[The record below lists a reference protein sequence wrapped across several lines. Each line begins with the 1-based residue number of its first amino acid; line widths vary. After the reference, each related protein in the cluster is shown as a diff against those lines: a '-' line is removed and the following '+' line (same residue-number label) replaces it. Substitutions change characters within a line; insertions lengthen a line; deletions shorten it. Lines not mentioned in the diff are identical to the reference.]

1 MRRVVLIVCD
11 SLRRDLITPAAAPT
25 LAALA
30 ERSADFVRC
39 TAVFPSVTRVTSAS
53 IATGCRPASH
63 GLLGNTMV
71 LDEGDGLVCLS
82 VGKPEFRERMRR
94 ATGGTLRR
102 PTLAERLA
110 RAGGSIVMS
119 NVSPGAAY
127 FQDPDGHGWVY
138 HRSGSFAP
146 GLAPV
151 PSADSLA
158 IEQGNVGDA
167 AMTDRF
173 CEEILA
179 RRRPAVAVLWLSEPD
194 YTGHRAPLGSPA
206 HRDAIAGA
214 DRCVGRVQEALEAL
228 GDGDDALLVVCS
240 DHGME
245 TVGRTIP
252 LERML
257 VDAGLKASVGSR
269 DVVVA
274 PNGTAALISRAST
287 AKATADDLRCFLE
300 GQDWVQRV
308 FAGPEL
314 AAIGLPLDGPLALAV
329 TLRADDRPNEFGV
342 RGHSDIVF
350 DPESTLDYTGCGQH
364 GGLGAHEQRPFL
376 FVSGGGFLPGPRAE
390 AGVSPIDIAPT
401 ALRHLGLAWTGA
413 DGRPLA
419 PTPPRP

>member
-1 MRRVVLIVCD
+1 MRRAVFVVCD
-11 SLRRDLITPAAAPT
+11 SLRRDLITRATAPT

-30 ERSADFVRC
+30 ETSADFVKG
-39 TAVFPSVTRVTSAS
+39 TGVFPSVTRVTSAC
-53 IATGCRPASH
+53 IATGCRPVSH

-102 PTLAERLA
+102 ATLAERLS

-151 PSADSLA
+151 PKADQLA
-158 IEQGNVGDA
+158 IEQGNAGDA

-173 CEEILA
+173 CDEILT
-179 RRRPAVAVLWLSEPD
+179 RRRPALAVLWLSEPD
-194 YTGHRAPLGSPA
+194 YTGHRVPLGSPA
-206 HRDAIAGA
+206 HRAAIAGA
-214 DRCVGRVQEALEAL
+214 DRCVGRVLETLGTL

-245 TVGRTIP
+245 TTGRTIP
-252 LERML
+252 LAQLL
-257 VDAGLKASVGSR
+257 VDAGLKASAASR

-274 PNGTAALISRAST
+274 PNGTAALISRSRT
-287 AKATADDLRCFLE
+287 AKATVEDLRRFLE
-300 GQDWVQRV
+300 AADWVARV
-308 FAGPEL
+308 LTGPEL
-314 AAIGLPLDGPLALAV
+314 AEAGLPTDEALAVAV

-342 RGHSDIVF
+342 TGYSDIVL
-350 DPESTLDYTGCGQH
+350 DPEATLDYTGCGQH
-364 GGLGAHEQRPFL
+364 GGLGANEQRPFL
-376 FVSGGGFLPGPRAE
+376 FVRGGGFAPGARVDSP
-390 AGVSPIDIAPT
+390 VSPIDIAPT
-401 ALRHLGLAWTGA
+401 ALRHLGLPWTGT
-413 DGRPLA
+413 DGRPLGRHA
-419 PTPPRP
+419 RP

>member
-1 MRRVVLIVCD
+1 MRRVVLVVCD
-11 SLRRDLITPAAAPT
+11 SLRRDLITRASAPT
-25 LAALA
+25 LTALA
-30 ERSADFVRC
+30 ARSADYARC
-39 TAVFPSVTRVTSAS
+39 TGVFPSVTRVTSAS
-53 IATGCRPASH
+53 IATGCRPAGH

-102 PTLAERLA
+102 PALAERLA
-110 RAGGSIVMS
+110 RAGGAVVMS

-151 PSADSLA
+151 PPADGLA
-158 IEQGNVGDA
+158 IEQGNAGDA

-173 CEEILA
+173 CADVLT
-179 RRRPAVAVLWLSEPD
+179 RRRPALAVLWLSEPD
-194 YTGHRAPLGSPA
+194 YTGHRMPLGSLA
-206 HRDAIAGA
+206 HREAIAGA
-214 DRCVGRVQEALEAL
+214 DRCVGHVLDTLAAL
-228 GDGDDALLVVCS
+228 GDGDDALLIACS

-252 LERML
+252 LERLL
-257 VDAGLKASVGSR
+257 VEAGLKASVGSR

-287 AKATADDLRCFLE
+287 AKASAVDLRRFLE

-308 FAGPEL
+308 FAGLEL
-314 AAIGLPLDGPLALAV
+314 AEVGLPLDGPLALAV
-329 TLRADDRPNEFGV
+329 TLRADDRPNAFGV

-364 GGLGAHEQRPFL
+364 GGLGTHEQQPFL
-376 FVSGGGFLPGPRAE
+376 FVSGGGFVPGPRFDAD
-390 AGVSPIDIAPT
+390 VSPIDIAPT
-401 ALRHLGLAWTGA
+401 ALRHLGLSWTGT

-419 PTPPRP
+419 PAAP